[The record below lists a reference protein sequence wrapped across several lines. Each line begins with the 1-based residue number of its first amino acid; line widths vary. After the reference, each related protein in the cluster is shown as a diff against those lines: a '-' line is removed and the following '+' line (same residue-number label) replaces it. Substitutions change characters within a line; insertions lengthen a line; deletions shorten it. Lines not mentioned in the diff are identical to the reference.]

1 MCMSNYS
8 AIYTYNCQFCYN
20 SKHEVLTVHR
30 MEEMM
35 ESVKKE
41 MMDLKE
47 ETLRQ

>member
-1 MCMSNYS
+1 MCKSHYS
-8 AIYTYNCQFCYN
+8 AINYIYNCHFYYN

-35 ESVKKE
+35 ESVKEE
-41 MMDLKE
+41 MME